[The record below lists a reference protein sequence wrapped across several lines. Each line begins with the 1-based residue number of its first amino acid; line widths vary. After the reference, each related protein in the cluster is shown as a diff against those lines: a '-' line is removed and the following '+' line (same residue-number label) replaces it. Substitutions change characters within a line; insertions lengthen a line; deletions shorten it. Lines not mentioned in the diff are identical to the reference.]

1 MDSLSVSP
9 PSSPHSS
16 QLSPDEEKLLAKL
29 EEQNRLLETDSKSLY
44 SVNGVLRSPCSSKI
58 FSFDEDSSTWGCVV
72 ENWDEWSK
80 KKVKRLKE
88 MIRKGIHPHF
98 RPTVWQMLCNAHSL
112 SVREQY
118 SELLQ
123 KTCLCEKVIEKDLS
137 RIFSQHQLFQGLHS
151 NIQQPLFNVL
161 KCELKLNSVGANVDV
176 TLQMPEVQAFD
187 VFLRLMQDFRLREL
201 YRPRMVELGCCMF
214 QLEGLIQEQL
224 PELYSHFQ
232 THAFNTSTFSSSWFL
247 TVFLS
252 CLPLTAA
259 SRVFDIFMC
268 EGLEI
273 VFRVGMAILQMT
285 QTELLKLDMEGMT
298 QFLEKTA
305 PQQMDRDPNRMI
317 MTAYQIK
324 YDSKRMKKLEKEY
337 TALKMKE
344 MEEQEEIKKLHS
356 ENKLLRQ
363 RIDTLEKR
371 YCEDAVWK
379 LGHEC
384 VRIRLREAEHQH
396 VLKQMEIKMLLM
408 EKSSTVPDEVSM
420 QHLHEQLVS
429 GKLREAEALT
439 GLREIRHHIKDL
451 EDKWQQKSSS
461 SVSDLQGELMS
472 VRFREVRAQVQLTQS
487 RHQLLQLQ
495 TQDQLCSLQ
504 LKRVTERMHSQHER
518 LQDLMMQNQHL
529 RSLLGQTT
537 EEDTHKHLGRRI
549 SYESHLAFLQQAPE
563 DEEPEE
569 DATAVRKLQDQ
580 LAQLQAQ
587 CSCRGRFTC
596 PVCRPAVRGLLL
608 LTCRKWTV
616 LFKERSFTAVTLSER
631 AAESER
637 HRERE
642 TERQREREQQLLKA
656 CGTDL

>member
-1 MDSLSVSP
+1 MDPHRAGVRAKCRSRLEQCWQNDKKKDFQESWVVSAPVRSTLGTDVMDFLSVPP

-72 ENWDEWSK
+72 ANWDEWSK

-123 KTCLCEKVIEKDLS
+123 KTCPCEKVIEKDLS
-137 RIFSQHQLFQGLHS
+137 RIFSRHQLFQGLHS
-151 NIQQPLFNVL
+151 SIQQPLFNVL
-161 KCELKLNSVGANVDV
+161 KAYSVLDRDV
-176 TLQMPEVQAFD
+176 GYSQGSAFIAGLLLMQMPEVEAFG

-273 VFRVGMAILQMT
+273 VFRVGMAILQIT

-337 TALKMKE
+337 TAIKMKE

-363 RIDTLEKR
+363 RLDTLEKR
-371 YCEDAVWK
+371 YCEGAVWQ
-379 LGHEC
+379 LGQEC
-384 VRIRLREAEHQH
+384 MRIRLREAERQH

-451 EDKWQQKSSS
+451 EEKWQQKSSS
-461 SVSDLQGELMS
+461 SVSDRQGELMS
-472 VRFREVRAQVQLTQS
+472 LRFREVRAQVQLTQS

-495 TQDQLCSLQ
+495 TQDQLCSLH
-504 LKRVTERMHSQHER
+504 LKRITERMHSQHER
-518 LQDLMMQNQHL
+518 LQDLTMQNQRL
-529 RSLLGQTT
+529 RNLLGQTT
-537 EEDTHKHLGRRI
+537 EEEQHK
-549 SYESHLAFLQQAPE
+549 APE

-580 LAQLQAQ
+580 IAQLQAQ
-587 CSCRGRFTC
+587 IRR
-596 PVCRPAVRGLLL
+596 
-608 LTCRKWTV
+608 
-616 LFKERSFTAVTLSER
+616 LS
-631 AAESER
+631 
-637 HRERE
+637 
-642 TERQREREQQLLKA
+642 RQKKA
-656 CGTDL
+656 TRLQHNDT

>member
-1 MDSLSVSP
+1 MDSLSVP
-9 PSSPHSS
+9 PSSSHHSS
-16 QLSPDEEKLLAKL
+16 QLSPDERKLLAKL

-58 FSFDEDSSTWGCVV
+58 FSFEEDSSTWGCVV
-72 ENWDEWSK
+72 DNWDEWSK
-80 KKVKRLKE
+80 KKVKQLKE

-98 RPTVWQMLCNAHSL
+98 RPTVWQMLCNAHSV

-123 KTCLCEKVIEKDLS
+123 KTCPCEKVIEKDLS

-151 NIQQPLFNVL
+151 SIQQPLFNVL
-161 KCELKLNSVGANVDV
+161 KAYSVLDHEVGYNQGSAFIAG
-176 TLQMPEVQAFD
+176 LLLMQMPEVEAFG

-201 YRPRMVELGCCMF
+201 YRPRMVELGCCVF
-214 QLEGLIQEQL
+214 QLEGLIQDQL

-232 THAFNTSTFSSSWFL
+232 THAFYTSTFSSSWFL

-259 SRVFDIFMC
+259 NRVFDIFMC

-305 PQQMDRDPNRMI
+305 PQQMDRDPGRMI
-317 MTAYQIK
+317 TTAYQIK

-337 TALKMKE
+337 TAIKMKE
-344 MEEQEEIKKLHS
+344 MEEQEEMKKLHS

-371 YCEDAVWK
+371 FCEDAVWK
-379 LGHEC
+379 LGQEC
-384 VRIRLREAEHQH
+384 ARIRLREAEHRH

-420 QHLHEQLVS
+420 QYLHEQLVG

-439 GLREIRHHIKDL
+439 GLREIKHHIKDL
-451 EDKWQQKSSS
+451 EEKW
-461 SVSDLQGELMS
+461 
-472 VRFREVRAQVQLTQS
+472 
-487 RHQLLQLQ
+487 
-495 TQDQLCSLQ
+495 QDQLCSLQ
-504 LKRVTERMHSQHER
+504 LKRITERMHSQHER
-518 LQDLMMQNQHL
+518 LQDIMMQNQRLH
-529 RSLLGQTT
+529 SLLGQTT
-537 EEDTHKHLGRRI
+537 EEEQHKRLGRRI
-549 SYESHLAFLQQAPE
+549 SYESHQQAPD
-563 DEEPEE
+563 DEEQEE
-569 DATAVRKLQDQ
+569 DVTAVRKLQDQ
-580 LAQLQAQ
+580 IAQLQAQ
-587 CSCRGRFTC
+587 IRRLSRQ
-596 PVCRPAVRGLLL
+596 
-608 LTCRKWTV
+608 
-616 LFKERSFTAVTLSER
+616 KEATRLQHNDT
-631 AAESER
+631 
-637 HRERE
+637 
-642 TERQREREQQLLKA
+642 
-656 CGTDL
+656 

>member
-1 MDSLSVSP
+1 MDPHRAGWPSPVRSTLGTDVMDFLSVPP

-58 FSFDEDSSTWGCVV
+58 FSFDEDSTTWGCVV

-98 RPTVWQMLCNAHSL
+98 RPTMWQMLCNAHSL

-123 KTCLCEKVIEKDLS
+123 KTCPCEKVIEKDLS
-137 RIFSQHQLFQGLHS
+137 RIFSRHQLFQGLHS
-151 NIQQPLFNVL
+151 SIQQPLFNVL
-161 KCELKLNSVGANVDV
+161 KAYSVLDRDVGYSQGSAFVAGLLLMQCELKVNSVGTNVDV
-176 TLQMPEVQAFD
+176 TLQMPEVEAFG

-337 TALKMKE
+337 TAIKMKE

-363 RIDTLEKR
+363 RLDTLEKR
-371 YCEDAVWK
+371 YCEGAVWQQ
-379 LGHEC
+379 GQEC
-384 VRIRLREAEHQH
+384 MRIRLREAERRH

-408 EKSSTVPDEVSM
+408 EK
-420 QHLHEQLVS
+420 
-429 GKLREAEALT
+429 
-439 GLREIRHHIKDL
+439 
-451 EDKWQQKSSS
+451 
-461 SVSDLQGELMS
+461 
-472 VRFREVRAQVQLTQS
+472 VRNFHVV
-487 RHQLLQLQ
+487 H
-495 TQDQLCSLQ
+495 
-504 LKRVTERMHSQHER
+504 
-518 LQDLMMQNQHL
+518 
-529 RSLLGQTT
+529 
-537 EEDTHKHLGRRI
+537 
-549 SYESHLAFLQQAPE
+549 F
-563 DEEPEE
+563 
-569 DATAVRKLQDQ
+569 
-580 LAQLQAQ
+580 
-587 CSCRGRFTC
+587 
-596 PVCRPAVRGLLL
+596 
-608 LTCRKWTV
+608 TV
-616 LFKERSFTAVTLSER
+616 LI
-631 AAESER
+631 
-637 HRERE
+637 
-642 TERQREREQQLLKA
+642 
-656 CGTDL
+656 

>member
-1 MDSLSVSP
+1 MLNEQHVISKRPFLHSSPVRSTLGTDVMDSLSVPP
-9 PSSPHSS
+9 PSSPPSS

-58 FSFDEDSSTWGCVV
+58 FSFDEDSSTWGGVV

-80 KKVKRLKE
+80 KKVKQLKE
-88 MIRKGIHPHF
+88 KIRKGIHPHF

-123 KTCLCEKVIEKDLS
+123 KTCPREKVIEKDLC

-151 NIQQPLFNVL
+151 SIQQPLFNVL
-161 KCELKLNSVGANVDV
+161 KAYSVLDRDIGYNQGSAFIAG
-176 TLQMPEVQAFD
+176 LLLMQMPEVEAFG

-232 THAFNTSTFSSSWFL
+232 THAFNISTFSSSWFL

-273 VFRVGMAILQMT
+273 VFRVAVAILQMT
-285 QTELLKLDMEGMT
+285 QTELLKLDTEGMT

-337 TALKMKE
+337 TAIKMKE
-344 MEEQEEIKKLHS
+344 MEEQEEMKKLHS

-371 YCEDAVWK
+371 YCEDAVWQ
-379 LGHEC
+379 LGQEC
-384 VRIRLREAEHQH
+384 ARIRLREAERRH

-451 EDKWQQKSSS
+451 EEKWQQKSSS
-461 SVSDLQGELMS
+461 NVSDLQGELMS
-472 VRFREVRAQVQLTQS
+472 ARFREVRAQVQLAQS

-537 EEDTHKHLGRRI
+537 EKEQHKHLGRRI

-569 DATAVRKLQDQ
+569 DATAVRKLRDQ
-580 LAQLQAQ
+580 IAQLQAQ
-587 CSCRGRFTC
+587 IRRLSRQ
-596 PVCRPAVRGLLL
+596 
-608 LTCRKWTV
+608 
-616 LFKERSFTAVTLSER
+616 KEATRLQHNDT
-631 AAESER
+631 
-637 HRERE
+637 
-642 TERQREREQQLLKA
+642 
-656 CGTDL
+656 